1 MIIKYFGH
9 SCFKIT
15 DGDRTIVFDP
25 FGNIGYKQEDVAA
38 DYCVCSHSHYDH
50 NALDFVK
57 AKNFVENDN
66 LPSFLKAVRTFHDEC
81 GGVKR
86 GVNDVLIYGGKD
98 GTVFCHMGDVGE
110 RCSDEIVAKI
120 GKIDLLAIP
129 VGGNY
134 TIDAERAAEYVKR
147 LSPSVVIP
155 MHYKTRHSNID
166 ISEKGEFLGL
176 FESEKIV
183 KAQREFT
190 VLKETLSGGLT
201 IVDFFDGDF

>member
-1 MIIKYFGH
+1 MVIKYFGH

-15 DGDRTIVFDP
+15 DDDRTIVFDP
-25 FGNIGYKQEDVAA
+25 FGDIGYKQEGVTA

-50 NALDFVK
+50 NTLDFVT
-57 AKNFVENDN
+57 AKNFAENDN

-81 GGVKR
+81 GGAKR
-86 GVNDVLIYGGKD
+86 GVNDVLIYVGKD

-110 RCSDEIVAKI
+110 RCLDEIVAKI
-120 GKIDLLAIP
+120 GKIDVLAIP

-134 TIDAERAAEYVKR
+134 TIDAECAAEYVKR

-155 MHYKTRHSNID
+155 MHYKTRRSNID
-166 ISEKGEFLGL
+166 ISEKREFLDL

-183 KAQREFT
+183 KAQRELC